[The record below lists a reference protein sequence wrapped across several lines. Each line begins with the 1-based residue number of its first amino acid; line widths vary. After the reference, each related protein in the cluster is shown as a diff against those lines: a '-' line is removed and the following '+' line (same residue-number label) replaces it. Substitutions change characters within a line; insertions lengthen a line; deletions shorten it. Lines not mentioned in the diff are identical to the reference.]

1 MIDYRKVKKIYFYTK
16 ELDMRNGMRRIQTL
30 LGFNFSS
37 FELMYTLFVF
47 CAKDK
52 RQVKI
57 YYEDE
62 YGSWLMINKLN
73 EMKYKWPEQ
82 VSGGGYAVEDMKLL
96 LKGLKVM
103 SERKKE
109 ISYLKITIYI
119 NIYGKSII

>member
-1 MIDYRKVKKIYFYTK
+1 
-16 ELDMRNGMRRIQTL
+16 
-30 LGFNFSS
+30 
-37 FELMYTLFVF
+37 MYTLFVF

-109 ISYLKITIYI
+109 ISY
-119 NIYGKSII
+119 

>member
-1 MIDYRKVKKIYFYTK
+1 MIDYQKVKKIYFYTK
-16 ELDMRNGMRRIQTL
+16 ELDMRNGMQKIQTL
-30 LGFNFSS
+30 LGFNFSPV
-37 FELMYTLFVF
+37 ELMYTIFVF
-47 CAKDK
+47 CSKDK

-73 EMKYKWPEQ
+73 YTKFKWPEQ
-82 VSGGGYAVEDMKLL
+82 ISSGVYEAADLKLL

-109 ISYLKITIYI
+109 ISY
-119 NIYGKSII
+119 